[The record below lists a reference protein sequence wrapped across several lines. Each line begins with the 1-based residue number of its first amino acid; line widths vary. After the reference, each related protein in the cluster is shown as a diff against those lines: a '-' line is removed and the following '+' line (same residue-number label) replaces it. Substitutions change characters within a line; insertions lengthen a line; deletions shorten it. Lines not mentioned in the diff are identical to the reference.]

1 MSKYLVNIM
10 VPVTFQI
17 KIEAENEDE
26 AWDIAEKEGYDR
38 IDFSSDAIDDDKGG
52 SEVYD
57 VMLDSD

>member
-1 MSKYLVNIM
+1 MNKYLVNIM

-38 IDFSSDAIDDDKGG
+38 IDFASDAIDDDKGG